1 MHAARAALH
10 GRWKLRRT
18 QFLLE
23 FRLGRQRVLEDVDHE
38 IRLRVEDHEVAIDE
52 SILQFSR

>member
-10 GRWKLRRT
+10 GRWKLGRT

-23 FRLGRQRVLEDVDHE
+23 FRVGRQRVLQDVDHE
-38 IRLRVEDHEVAIDE
+38 IRLRVEDHQVAIDE